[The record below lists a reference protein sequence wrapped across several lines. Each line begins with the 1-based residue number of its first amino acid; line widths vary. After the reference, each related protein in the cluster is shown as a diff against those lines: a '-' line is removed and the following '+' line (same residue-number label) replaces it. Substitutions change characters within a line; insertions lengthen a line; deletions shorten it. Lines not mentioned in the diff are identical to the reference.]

1 MKEATGEG
9 SMTVITIV
17 VIAALGVAAAVLVGY
32 FLTQTKESA
41 NDATGQTVTEQENL
55 NGMLP
60 QKNQE
65 G

>member
-32 FLTQTKESA
+32 FLTKTQEKA
-41 NDATGQTVTEQENL
+41 NTATTQNVTSQNNL
-55 NGMLP
+55 NNMF
-60 QKNQE
+60 K
-65 G
+65 